1 MLILTI
7 TTVFILTPVFTLTTA
22 QAPLG
27 TVETLLEKSEG
38 TFRLELFTDKDPTGQ
53 TVPTYIIGNTIEIGL
68 AVNENSFVYLFNV
81 RSTGSITQ
89 LLPNAID
96 PHNGLSAGQTKFFP
110 NKGAGYSFS
119 IEGPTGLNK
128 LIGIATKVPLE
139 TTRIVNFES
148 PNAFFL
154 TTLDSE
160 AVFINNLEQLLDNVA
175 PNNWVGDIA
184 TVYVGQPSWLE
195 SDKTGTLFI
204 KGNVGYASVYIDGE
218 LVGALEPVTG
228 HFRLEELAVGEHE
241 LKVVADEHANY
252 SMNFFINPDLTTEL
266 QIFQQPDR

>member
-7 TTVFILTPVFTLTTA
+7 CAVFLLTSLSLSSA
-22 QAPLG
+22 QTPLG
-27 TVETLLEKSEG
+27 TVETLLAKSEG
-38 TFRLELFTDKDPTGQ
+38 AFRLELFTDKDPTGQ
-53 TVPTYIIGNTIEIGL
+53 AVPTYTIGNTLEIGL
-68 AVNENSFVYLFNV
+68 TVNENSFIYLFNI
-81 RSTGSITQ
+81 RSTGNITQ

-96 PHNGLSAGQTKFFP
+96 PHNGLSAGQSKFFP

-119 IEGPTGLNK
+119 VEGPTGLNK
-128 LIGIATKVPLE
+128 LIAIATKVPLE

-160 AVFINNLEQLLDNVA
+160 TLFLTNLEALLSNIA
-175 PNNWVGDIA
+175 PNDWVGDSA
-184 TVYVGQPSWLE
+184 TFYVGQPSWLE

-204 KGNVGYASVYIDGE
+204 KGNVGYASVYIDEE

-252 SMNFFINPDLTTEL
+252 SINFFINPDLTTEL